1 MATEQ
6 EDRQKYL
13 PSSRALHNRHFPS
26 SKVVLGLISA
36 VPTPLNVYFNIS
48 SMWQAKMK
56 EVCSSQRRKAQD
68 WSGELLKFWVKTR
81 SFLWCGQSLC
91 CTFHHCSHVL
101 HLPWQGLSLGLGRT
115 RTMSVSYS
123 LWASA
128 EAATE
133 GSELN
138 HSTKHCAG
146 PQPSRL
152 QKQIKPGWWNFAVGQ
167 DVNICRTT
175 VLYQACVFIFYSSG
189 CLSQALLPQA
199 LGSLWQL
206 LKGWSCTVA
215 KYSSCSSCSDW
226 TFFLEPQ
233 PLG

>member
-115 RTMSVSYS
+115 RTMSK
-123 LWASA
+123 SA
-128 EAATE
+128 TAC
-133 GSELN
+133 GLQLRQPLRGLN
-138 HSTKHCAG
+138 WITA
-146 PQPSRL
+146 P
-152 QKQIKPGWWNFAVGQ
+152 N
-167 DVNICRTT
+167 T
-175 VLYQACVFIFYSSG
+175 VLGHNQAGSRSRSSLDDEILLWVKMLIFAGRQCY
-189 CLSQALLPQA
+189 
-199 LGSLWQL
+199 
-206 LKGWSCTVA
+206 TRHV
-215 KYSSCSSCSDW
+215 CSSFTALAAFPRPC
-226 TFFLEPQ
+226 FPKL
-233 PLG
+233 